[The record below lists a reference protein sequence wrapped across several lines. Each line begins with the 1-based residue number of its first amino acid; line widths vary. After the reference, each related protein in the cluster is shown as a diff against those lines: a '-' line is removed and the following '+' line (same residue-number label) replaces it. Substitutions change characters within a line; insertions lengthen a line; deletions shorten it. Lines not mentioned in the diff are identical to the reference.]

1 VAAGRGP
8 ERPGE
13 RVLADLRRRIE
24 SGEWASGD
32 QLPPITELASDYG
45 VAQRTVSRAM
55 AALESEGLIRRVP
68 SWGTFRT

>member
-1 VAAGRGP
+1 MAAGRAQ

-13 RVLADLRRRIE
+13 RVLADLRRRTE
-24 SGEWASGD
+24 SGEWASGE
-32 QLPPITELASDYG
+32 QLPPIAELASEYR

-55 AALESEGLIRRVP
+55 AVLEGEGLVRRVP